1 MYKLLLAC
9 IVVVM
14 LVAFA
19 SYYPSFSQSS
29 PNMSF
34 FITSAGSG
42 NGANLGGLAGADAIC
57 QRLAASVG
65 AGNKTWRAYLS
76 TSAVGGQPAVNARD
90 RIGRGPWQNAKGVAV
105 AQNVDDLHSNNNKL
119 GKENS
124 LTEKGGT
131 VGPHDMLTGSGTDG
145 RALSGDK
152 TCTIGPAAR
161 TAPLAWAITTSK
173 AEGRIQTPGIL
184 LTIRAAAVRPIWFP
198 PVVRARSIA
207 LPNESCAF
215 TVTSYFCSP
224 TLSRAFGRRAVLYA
238 NRASESRCLRFHG
251 ESRRSGWAD

>member
-9 IVVVM
+9 IVVM
-14 LVAFA
+14 LVALA
-19 SYYPSFSQSS
+19 SYHPLLSQNS

-57 QRLAASVG
+57 QRLAATVG
-65 AGNKTWRAYLS
+65 AGSKTWRAYLS
-76 TSAVGGQPAVNARD
+76 TSAMGNQPAINARD

-105 AQNVDDLHSNNNKL
+105 AQNVDDLHSDNNKL

-145 RALSGDK
+145 RALPGDK
-152 TCTIGPAAR
+152 TAIGRAVRMGPA
-161 TAPLAWAITTSK
+161 PLGWATMTSK
-173 AEGRIQTPGIL
+173 VEARIQTPGIQ
-184 LTIRAAAVRPIWFP
+184 LTIRVAAARPIWFLL
-198 PVVRARSIA
+198 VVQ
-207 LPNESCAF
+207 
-215 TVTSYFCSP
+215 
-224 TLSRAFGRRAVLYA
+224 
-238 NRASESRCLRFHG
+238 
-251 ESRRSGWAD
+251 